1 MDVLKNIPKPNSK
14 IYMLTKKTIHCCFSW
29 FCGSVKKT
37 GASVFTKLLYYFNLL
52 LCLVT
57 ESCPTLQPHELQHAR
72 ILSLPLSPG
81 VCSNS
86 CPLSQ
91 WCYLTISTS
100 AAPFSL
106 QSFPASE
113 SFKVSWLLAKV
124 LELQLQH
131 QSFLWILRSDFLL
144 ELTGLSPCSPRDSQE
159 SSPASKFE
167 SINSSAFSLFY
178 GPNLTSIHDSWKN
191 HNFGYFSIAS

>member
-1 MDVLKNIPKPNSK
+1 MNCSTSGSSLFHYLPEFAQ
-14 IYMLTKKTIHCCFSW
+14 IHAHWVSD
-29 FCGSVKKT
+29 
-37 GASVFTKLLYYFNLL
+37 A
-52 LCLVT
+52 
-57 ESCPTLQPHELQHAR
+57 
-72 ILSLPLSPG
+72 
-81 VCSNS
+81 
-86 CPLSQ
+86 
-91 WCYLTISTS
+91 ISTS
-100 AAPFSL
+100 ATPFSL

-167 SINSSAFSLFY
+167 SINSLAFSLFY

-191 HNFGYFSIAS
+191 HNFGYFSIAHKPMLRDYDGNFRWYRMKTLCKGENMHSCYTTL